1 MATGQLCRHA
11 GRDTRPGQ
19 RSSSA
24 RRGVGVDVQ
33 HGALGQAAKSLVGGL
48 DREVCAALH
57 RRGGEGGVESEVG
70 AMGFVDY

>member
-1 MATGQLCRHA
+1 M
-11 GRDTRPGQ
+11 
-19 RSSSA
+19 
-24 RRGVGVDVQ
+24 GVDVQ